1 MSGHSHFSSIKHKK
15 AIEDKKRGKIF
26 SKISKMIIMSVKEKG
41 KDPETN
47 IQLRATIEKAKEF
60 NMPKD
65 NVERAIKRGAGE
77 MAGEKLEEFIYEAYG
92 PSGVA
97 LIIEGITDN
106 KNRTVSEVKQI
117 LGRYNGKLANTG
129 SVKYLFEKKGAEWI
143 PKYPLQINDEK
154 AKQQLEK
161 LFEALDEN
169 DDVNEIYS
177 NLKD

>member
-26 SKISKMIIMSVKEKG
+26 SKISKMIIMAVKEKG

-47 IQLRATIEKAKEF
+47 IQLRGAIEKAKEF

-65 NVERAIKRGAGE
+65 NIERAIKRGAGE
-77 MAGEKLEEFIYEAYG
+77 LGGEKLEEFVYEAYG
-92 PSGVA
+92 PNGMA

-106 KNRTVSEVKQI
+106 KNRTLSEIKKI
-117 LGRYNGKLANTG
+117 LGQHNGKLADTG
-129 SVKYLFEKKGAEWI
+129 SVKYLFEKKGAEWS
-143 PKYPLQINDEK
+143 PKYPLQISDEK
-154 AKQQLEK
+154 NKQQLEK

-177 NLKD
+177 NLK

>member
-26 SKISKMIIMSVKEKG
+26 SKISRMIIMAVKEKG

-47 IQLRATIEKAKEF
+47 TQLRTAIEKAKEF

-77 MAGEKLEEFIYEAYG
+77 VGGEKLEEFTYEAYG
-92 PSGVA
+92 PSGIA

-106 KNRTVSEVKQI
+106 KNRTLSEVKQI
-117 LGRYNGKLANTG
+117 LGRYNGKLADTG
-129 SVKYLFEKKGAEWI
+129 SVKYLFEKKGAQWS
-143 PKYPLQINDEK
+143 PKYPLKITDEK
-154 AKQQLEK
+154 AKQQSEK
-161 LFEALDEN
+161 LFETLDEN

-177 NLKD
+177 NLE